1 MVETYQGNALCQS
14 ALLEGLSKGSERRLE
29 DRIRHL
35 LTSNG
40 EEFVVDTLKVLK
52 QHCIDNLDSPTSYN
66 QEQYGFPYIAWDK
79 KRDKPK
85 GGLGVIYTEFK
96 SWPKRLR
103 VIGAVINSIH
113 LDAPSKKQVERF
125 LGGVEYNQ
133 RTDQSVSCRIHDYE
147 VGDISYHLK
156 RNMSAMKIYSGADL
170 TASVVPEGLESTSMT
185 YYKKVLSD
193 DRAKSSE
200 RSKAIAG
207 MEAAY
212 VNQWFIAPKESH
224 NIIRDVVNKVK
235 LSEGD
240 DPLPYCKNPKP
251 IKARPYDGGTRFG
264 LHIEDYRPYVGTI
277 SMLQQPGAKLR
288 TVVNVNRFV
297 NYTMEPLADAL
308 EKTFYRYPQISVFDQ
323 EDGMAWAQQ
332 QLKAGRTLAS
342 IDLSQATDLLDF
354 RACVRALTSS
364 GRCSDELKSYLNYF
378 TYIAESP
385 FYQPDLEVGVTLNT
399 GQPLGL
405 KGSFQLLTVM
415 NFLAGR
421 QACLESGLSDLPFRI
436 VGDDMIID
444 ERASKA
450 YSDII
455 TSWSGKTNYEK
466 MLTSN
471 MFAEFC
477 SHIITPASI
486 VSMKPKYVAS
496 FTSVY
501 QNAEK
506 SSVNRIV
513 SVFKLS
519 EEDKSNLI
527 ALGEYGDP
535 EFDNLPYVK
544 HHNRASKEDRRILS
558 RAKELY
564 TLLGVGGPSDVV
576 EVSRQTVDLA
586 LQENPGVYAS
596 RRRELN
602 RTRYVRKDGVEVL
615 TGYSSIPGESRE
627 YNRVVDRYDHET
639 GHRKKVQTKSQV
651 LKSSRA
657 NASVIKK
664 LGNDLVKGVPS
675 ELPLPGHDGVTVST
689 TALLSQAIDDLAYS
703 DRQMAADKAAIR
715 SNVVACKEESSL
727 SDKQLL
733 AKLQTVIHEQGL
745 TDLDSKPD
753 VDYGDLISK

>member
-52 QHCIDNLDSPTSYN
+52 QHCIDNLDSPTPYN
-66 QEQYGFPYIAWDK
+66 QEQYGYPYVAWDK

-113 LDAPSKKQVERF
+113 LDAPSRKQVERF

-147 VGDISYHLK
+147 VGDLSRSLHH
-156 RNMSAMKIYSGADL
+156 NMNAMKIYSGADL

-185 YYKKVLSD
+185 YFKKVLSD
-193 DRAKSSE
+193 DRANSSE

-212 VNQWFIAPKESH
+212 VNQWFTAPKESH
-224 NIIRDVVNKVK
+224 NIIRDVVNRERDS
-235 LSEGD
+235 LL

-251 IKARPYDGGTRFG
+251 IKARPYDGGVRFG

-308 EKTFYRYPQISVFDQ
+308 EKTFYKYPQISVFDQ
-323 EDGMAWAQQ
+323 EDGMKWAQE
-332 QLKAGRTLAS
+332 QLIAGRTLAS

-354 RACVRALTSS
+354 RTALRAITSS
-364 GRCSDELKSYLNYF
+364 AQCSEPLKKYLEYF
-378 TYIAESP
+378 TFIAESP
-385 FYQPDLEVGVTLNT
+385 FYQPDLSIGVTLNT

-405 KGSFQLLTVM
+405 KGSFQLLSVM

-421 QACLESGLSDLPFRI
+421 QACEEVGLYDLPFRI

-444 ERASKA
+444 ERAAKA

-455 TSWSGKTNYEK
+455 HQWSGKTNYEK
-466 MLTSN
+466 MLTSDRH
-471 MFAEFC
+471 AEFC

-519 EEDKSNLI
+519 ENDKSNLI

-544 HHNRASKEDRRILS
+544 HHKRASKEDRHIIS
-558 RAKELY
+558 RAKQLY
-564 TLLGVGGPSDVV
+564 TLFGVGGPSDTV

-586 LQENPGVYAS
+586 LQENPGVYAN

-602 RTRYVRKDGVEVL
+602 RTRYIREDNVQVV

-657 NASVIKK
+657 DASVIKK
-664 LGNDLVKGVPS
+664 LGDDLVKGVPS

-689 TALLSQAIDDLAYS
+689 TALLNQAIDDLAYS
-703 DRQMAADKAAIR
+703 DRQMAADKAAIQ

-727 SDKQLL
+727 SNKQLL
-733 AKLQTVIHEQGL
+733 AKLQAVIHEQGL